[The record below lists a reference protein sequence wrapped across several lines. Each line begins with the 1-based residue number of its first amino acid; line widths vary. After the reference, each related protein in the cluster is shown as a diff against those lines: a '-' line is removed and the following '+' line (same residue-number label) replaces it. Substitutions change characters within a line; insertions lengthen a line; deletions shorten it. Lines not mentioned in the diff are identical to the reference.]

1 MRQADLATEDQV
13 AIHEL
18 LRTMTDA
25 WARGD
30 GAGYAAVCSDDAR
43 YVTASGLRIVGRQA
57 IAESH
62 QRVFDSALRG
72 TRLGVDDPVE
82 LQPVAPNV
90 VLVHASGTVR
100 FPSGNEQLLRTTGML
115 TMVAVKDS
123 DAWQFVSFSNT
134 PVERARAL

>member
-1 MRQADLATEDQV
+1 MRQAELADDDEA

-30 GAGYAAVCSDDAR
+30 GAGYAAGCAADAR
-43 YVTASGLRIVGRQA
+43 YVTASGIRIVGRQA

-72 TRLGVDDPVE
+72 TRLGVDDSVE
-82 LQPVAPNV
+82 LQPIAPNV
-90 VLVHASGTVR
+90 VLVHASGTIV
-100 FPSGNEQLLRTTGML
+100 FPGENEQRVRTTGML
-115 TMVAVKDS
+115 TMVAVNDG
-123 DAWQFVSFSNT
+123 DGWRFVSFSNT